1 LALYKFLTGTLF
13 LIGMMGTACH
23 SAPPNFKGERAFSF
37 LKAQCDFGPRVPGSM
52 AHQKCQEYLIK
63 TLKANTPNVTTQ
75 AFSYTLGPL
84 KQKQTGY
91 NIIARFQPLK
101 TPRLLLCAHWDSR
114 PWADEDPVLANRQ
127 KPVPGANDG
136 ASGVAVLLHLAEL
149 IAAQPTSVGI
159 DIVLF
164 DAEDSGDHQHDR
176 SWALGSAAFAR
187 EYARQFSPR
196 FGILLDMIGDADLT
210 LFKEANSAQHARAVV
225 DRIWSRAAD
234 LGIGEFIAQ
243 VGYAV
248 FDDHIP
254 LLEAGI
260 PCVDLID
267 FDYPYWHTV
276 NDTPDK
282 CSAASLEKIGRVL
295 TAIIY
300 EEK

>member
-1 LALYKFLTGTLF
+1 MDKLLWKALFVIGLLGTS
-13 LIGMMGTACH
+13 CR
-23 SAPPNFKGERAFSF
+23 SAPPNFNGERAFSF
-37 LKAQCDFGPRVPGSM
+37 LKAQCEFGPRTPGSA
-52 AHQKCQEYLIK
+52 AHQKCQEYLIQ
-63 TLKANTPNVTTQ
+63 TLKTNTPYVTTQ
-75 AFSYTLGPL
+75 TFSYTLGSV

-114 PWADEDPVLANRQ
+114 PWADEDPIPANRQ

-149 IAAQPTSVGI
+149 VAAQPTGI
-159 DIVLF
+159 GVDIVLF
-164 DAEDSGDHQHDR
+164 DAEDGGNHQDNR

-187 EYARQFSPR
+187 EYARRFSPR
-196 FGILLDMIGDADLT
+196 FGILLDMLGDADLT
-210 LFKEANSAQHARAVV
+210 VYQEAYSVQYARAIV
-225 DRIWSRAAD
+225 DRVWNKAAD
-234 LGIGEFIAQ
+234 LGIGEFVAQ
-243 VGYAV
+243 AGYAV
-248 FDDHIP
+248 YDDHIA

-267 FDYPYWHTV
+267 FEYPYWHTV

-282 CSAASLEKIGRVL
+282 CSAASLEKIGRVV
-295 TAIIY
+295 TEIIY